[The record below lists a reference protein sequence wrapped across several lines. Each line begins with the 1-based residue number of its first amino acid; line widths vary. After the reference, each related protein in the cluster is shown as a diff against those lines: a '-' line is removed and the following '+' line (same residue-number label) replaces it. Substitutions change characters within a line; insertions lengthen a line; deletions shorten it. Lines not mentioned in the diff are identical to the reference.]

1 MNGTDTHE
9 QSEREVL
16 IELNDHENRILELGR
31 RMCVQEQ
38 QTKAISE
45 LSLNVRELAVT
56 MKSMVREQISQ
67 GERITRLERA
77 PLARYETI
85 ICAII
90 SAICGAISGAF
101 FV

>member
-1 MNGTDTHE
+1 MNGMDSNE

-90 SAICGAISGAF
+90 SAICGAISGTF